1 MRFGITA
8 ALVMLSGCAGLD
20 VPAIEGYEAIRAALD
35 IKTDP
40 ATGTITASAAPAA
53 KEEVYRPTYISGMD
67 DSGTFTG
74 VLPSERARSKFYVEG
89 HKAADGTVQIY
100 FVSAGQTPVM
110 ETAIQE
116 KPWTETNPDSHGYVG
131 DPWRKVYWELVEY
144 RHECDGPK
152 LTCVRFKTDR
162 MRLSEEDVRALLAEG
177 RDEIRVSRGEYRQ
190 VSSRLDVDQLAAV
203 LDALGARE
211 RFK

>member
-1 MRFGITA
+1 MRSGFA
-8 ALVMLSGCAGLD
+8 VVLVMLAGCAGLD
-20 VPAIEGYEAIRAALD
+20 VPAIEGYDAIRAALD
-35 IKTDP
+35 IRTDP
-40 ATGTITASAAPAA
+40 ATGTLIASAAPAA
-53 KEEVYRPTYISGMD
+53 KEEVFRPTYMSGMD

-74 VLPSERARSKFYVEG
+74 VAPSERARSKFYVEG
-89 HKAADGTVQIY
+89 HKASDGSVQIY
-100 FVSAGQTPVM
+100 FVSAGQTPVL
-110 ETAIQE
+110 ETEVQE

-162 MRLSEEDVRALLAEG
+162 MKLSEEDVRALLAER
-177 RDEIRVSRGEYRQ
+177 RDEIRVSRSEYRQ
-190 VSSRLDVDQLAAV
+190 VSSRLDVDQLTAV

-211 RFK
+211 DFK